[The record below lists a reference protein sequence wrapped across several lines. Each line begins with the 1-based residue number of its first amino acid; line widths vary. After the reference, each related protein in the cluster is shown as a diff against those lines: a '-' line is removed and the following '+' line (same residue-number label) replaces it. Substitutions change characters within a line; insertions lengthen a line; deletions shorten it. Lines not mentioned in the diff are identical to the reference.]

1 MKENPE
7 KVHTA
12 RKEGEKPKSGTKL
25 N

>member
-12 RKEGEKPKSGTKL
+12 RKEGDKPKTGTKL